1 MTLLS
6 HTANV
11 SVSLKTKCKGAVLCI
26 FRCLGIVFFGAFV
39 GGSLG
44 GLIDVPSRFITIGG
58 SYMCL
63 FLTYPLS
70 YVIGIFKVMGKVF
83 KVADYKE
90 KEMVQKLV
98 ALSEKSRRTG
108 LLALEEEIQD
118 FEDDFLRTG
127 LRNVIDGIDGAAIR
141 VSMENELTQ
150 MEERHNKWISLVNA
164 WATLAPGFG
173 MLGTVIGLIG
183 MLLNLEDKSS
193 LGPNMAVALVTTFYG
208 SMMSNWML
216 IPIASK
222 LAYQNN
228 LEIRSKEM
236 IIEGILGIQSGDHP
250 RILAQR
256 LLTYLDPKDRKVLEA
271 ELIKD

>member
-1 MTLLS
+1 MDIAS
-6 HTANV
+6 FI
-11 SVSLKTKCKGAVLCI
+11 GI
-26 FRCLGIVFFGAFV
+26 FGGLGIVFFGAFI

-44 GLIDVPSRFITIGG
+44 GLIDIPSMFITIGG

-70 YVIGIFKVMGKVF
+70 YTLGVFKVMGKVF
-83 KVADYKE
+83 KIADFKDGE
-90 KEMVQKLV
+90 TVQKLMT
-98 ALSEKSRRTG
+98 LSEKSRRTG
-108 LLALEEEIQD
+108 LLALEEELNDI
-118 FEDDFLRTG
+118 DDPFLKAG

-141 VSMENELTQ
+141 VSMENELGQ
-150 MEERHNKWISLVNA
+150 MEERHNKWISVVNA

-208 SMMSNWML
+208 SMMSNWLL
-216 IPIASK
+216 IPVASK
-222 LAYQNN
+222 LTYQNN
-228 LEIRSKEM
+228 LEVRSKEM
-236 IIEGILGIQSGDHP
+236 IIEGVLGIQSGDHP

-256 LLTYLDPKDRKVLEA
+256 LLTYLDPADRKRLEP
-271 ELIKD
+271 ELVKD

>member
-1 MTLLS
+1 MDIAS
-6 HTANV
+6 FI
-11 SVSLKTKCKGAVLCI
+11 GI
-26 FRCLGIVFFGAFV
+26 FGGLGIVFFGAFV

-44 GLIDVPSRFITIGG
+44 GLIDVPSMFITIGG

-173 MLGTVIGLIG
+173 MLGTVIGIIG

>member
-1 MTLLS
+1 MDIAS
-6 HTANV
+6 FI
-11 SVSLKTKCKGAVLCI
+11 GI
-26 FRCLGIVFFGAFV
+26 FGGIVVVMFGAFM

-44 GLIDVPSRFITIGG
+44 GLIDVPSMFITIGG

-70 YVIGIFKVMGKVF
+70 YVIGIFKVMGRVF
-83 KVADYKE
+83 RIADYKE

-108 LLALEEEIQD
+108 LLALEEELVDI
-118 FEDDFLRTG
+118 DDTFLKVG

-141 VSMENELTQ
+141 VSMENELGQ
-150 MEERHNKWISLVNA
+150 MEERHNKWISVVNA

-183 MLLNLEDKSS
+183 MLLNIEDKSS

-208 SMMSNWML
+208 SMMANWLL
-216 IPIASK
+216 IPVASK

-228 LEIRSKEM
+228 LEVRSKEM
-236 IIEGILGIQSGDHP
+236 MIEGILGIQSGDHP

-256 LLTYLDPKDRKVLEA
+256 LLTYLDPKDRKGLEA
-271 ELIKD
+271 ELVKD

>member
-1 MTLLS
+1 MDIAS
-6 HTANV
+6 FI
-11 SVSLKTKCKGAVLCI
+11 GI
-26 FRCLGIVFFGAFV
+26 FGGLGIVFFGAFV
-39 GGSLG
+39 GGSLS
-44 GLIDVPSRFITIGG
+44 GLIDIPSMFITIGG

-118 FEDDFLRTG
+118 FDDDFLRTG

-141 VSMENELTQ
+141 VSMENELSQ
-150 MEERHNKWISLVNA
+150 MEERHNKWISLINA

-183 MLLNLEDKSS
+183 LLLNLEDKSS

-208 SMMSNWML
+208 SMMANWML

-228 LEIRSKEM
+228 LEVRSKEM

-256 LLTYLDPKDRKVLEA
+256 LLTYLDPKDRKGLEA
-271 ELIKD
+271 ELVKD

>member
-1 MTLLS
+1 MDIAS
-6 HTANV
+6 FIGIFGGIAI
-11 SVSLKTKCKGAVLCI
+11 VL
-26 FRCLGIVFFGAFV
+26 FGAFM
-39 GGSLG
+39 GRSLG
-44 GLIDVPSRFITIGG
+44 GLIDVPSMFITIGG

>member
-1 MTLLS
+1 MDIAS
-6 HTANV
+6 FI
-11 SVSLKTKCKGAVLCI
+11 GIFGGIAV
-26 FRCLGIVFFGAFV
+26 VMFGAFM
-39 GGSLG
+39 GSSLG
-44 GLIDVPSRFITIGG
+44 GLIDVPSMFITIGG

-70 YVIGIFKVMGKVF
+70 YVIGIFKVMGRVF

-98 ALSEKSRRTG
+98 ALSATSRRTG
-108 LLALEEEIQD
+108 LLALDEEIQD
-118 FEDDFLRTG
+118 FADDFLRTG

-150 MEERHNKWISLVNA
+150 MEERHNKWISLINA

-183 MLLNLEDKSS
+183 MLLNIEDKSS

-208 SMMSNWML
+208 SMMANWLL
-216 IPIASK
+216 IPMASK

-228 LEIRSKEM
+228 LEVRSKEM

-256 LLTYLDPKDRKVLEA
+256 LLTYLDPKDRKVLES

>member
-1 MTLLS
+1 MDIAS
-6 HTANV
+6 FIGV
-11 SVSLKTKCKGAVLCI
+11 FGGIIVVL
-26 FRCLGIVFFGAFV
+26 FGAFM

-44 GLIDVPSRFITIGG
+44 GLIDVPSMFITIGG

-70 YVIGIFKVMGKVF
+70 YTIGIFKVMGKVF
-83 KVADYKE
+83 KIADFKDGDT
-90 KEMVQKLV
+90 VQKLMS
-98 ALSEKSRRTG
+98 LSEKSRRTG
-108 LLALEEEIQD
+108 LLALEEELNDI
-118 FEDDFLRTG
+118 DDPFLKAG

-141 VSMENELTQ
+141 ASMENELSQ
-150 MEERHNKWISLVNA
+150 MEERHNKWISVVHA

-183 MLLNLEDKSS
+183 MLLNIEDKSS

-208 SMMSNWML
+208 SMMANWML

-222 LAYQNN
+222 LGYQNS
-228 LEIRSKEM
+228 LEVRSKEM
-236 IIEGILGIQSGDHP
+236 IIEGVLGIQSGDHP

-256 LLTYLDPKDRKVLEA
+256 LLTYLDPVDRKKLEPD
-271 ELIKD
+271 LMKD

>member
-1 MTLLS
+1 MDIAS
-6 HTANV
+6 FIGV
-11 SVSLKTKCKGAVLCI
+11 FGG
-26 FRCLGIVFFGAFV
+26 LGIVFFGAFV
-39 GGSLG
+39 GGSLS
-44 GLIDVPSRFITIGG
+44 GLIDVPSMFITIGG

-70 YVIGIFKVMGKVF
+70 YVIGIFKVVSRVF

-150 MEERHNKWISLVNA
+150 MEERHNKWISVVNA

-183 MLLNLEDKSS
+183 MLLNIEDKSS

-208 SMMSNWML
+208 SMMANWLL

-228 LEIRSKEM
+228 LEVRSKEM

-271 ELIKD
+271 ELVKD

>member
-1 MTLLS
+1 MDIAS
-6 HTANV
+6 FI
-11 SVSLKTKCKGAVLCI
+11 GI
-26 FRCLGIVFFGAFV
+26 FGGLGIVFFGAFV

-44 GLIDVPSRFITIGG
+44 GLIDIPSMFITIGG

-150 MEERHNKWISLVNA
+150 MEERHNKWISVVNA

>member
-1 MTLLS
+1 MDIAS
-6 HTANV
+6 FIGV
-11 SVSLKTKCKGAVLCI
+11 FGG
-26 FRCLGIVFFGAFV
+26 LGIVFFGAFV
-39 GGSLG
+39 GGSLS
-44 GLIDVPSRFITIGG
+44 GLIDVPSMFITIGG

-70 YVIGIFKVMGKVF
+70 YVIGIFKVVSRVF

-150 MEERHNKWISLVNA
+150 MEERHNKWISVVNA

-183 MLLNLEDKSS
+183 MLLNIEDKSS

-208 SMMSNWML
+208 SMMANWLL

-228 LEIRSKEM
+228 LEVRSKEM

-256 LLTYLDPKDRKVLEA
+256 LLTYLDPKERKVLEA
-271 ELIKD
+271 ELVKD

>member
-1 MTLLS
+1 MDIAS
-6 HTANV
+6 FIGIFGGIAI
-11 SVSLKTKCKGAVLCI
+11 VL
-26 FRCLGIVFFGAFV
+26 FGAFM
-39 GGSLG
+39 GSSLG
-44 GLIDVPSRFITIGG
+44 GLIDVPSMFITIGG

-70 YVIGIFKVMGKVF
+70 YVIGVFKVMGRVF

-183 MLLNLEDKSS
+183 MLLNIEDKSS

-208 SMMSNWML
+208 SMMANWML

-228 LEIRSKEM
+228 LEVRSKEM

-256 LLTYLDPKDRKVLEA
+256 LLTYLDPKDRKVLES
-271 ELIKD
+271 ELVKD

>member
-1 MTLLS
+1 MDIAS
-6 HTANV
+6 FI
-11 SVSLKTKCKGAVLCI
+11 GI
-26 FRCLGIVFFGAFV
+26 FGGLGIVFFGAFV

-44 GLIDVPSRFITIGG
+44 GLIDIPSMFITIGG

-70 YVIGIFKVMGKVF
+70 YTLGVFKVMGKVF
-83 KVADYKE
+83 KIADFKDGE
-90 KEMVQKLV
+90 TVQKLMT
-98 ALSEKSRRTG
+98 LSEKSRRTG
-108 LLALEEEIQD
+108 LLALEEELNDI
-118 FEDDFLRTG
+118 DDPFLKAG

-141 VSMENELTQ
+141 ASMENELGQ
-150 MEERHNKWISLVNA
+150 MEERHNKWISVVNA

-208 SMMSNWML
+208 SMMSNWLL
-216 IPIASK
+216 IPVASK
-222 LAYQNN
+222 LTYQNN
-228 LEIRSKEM
+228 LEVRSKEM
-236 IIEGILGIQSGDHP
+236 IIEGVLGIQSGDHP

-256 LLTYLDPKDRKVLEA
+256 LLTYLDPADRRRLEPELVKD
-271 ELIKD
+271 

>member
-1 MTLLS
+1 MDIAS
-6 HTANV
+6 FI
-11 SVSLKTKCKGAVLCI
+11 GI
-26 FRCLGIVFFGAFV
+26 FGGIVVVMFGAFM

-44 GLIDVPSRFITIGG
+44 GLIDVPSMFITIGG

-70 YVIGIFKVMGKVF
+70 YVIGIFKVMGRVF
-83 KVADYKE
+83 RIADYKE

-108 LLALEEEIQD
+108 LLALEEELVDI
-118 FEDDFLRTG
+118 DDAFLKVG

-141 VSMENELTQ
+141 VSMENELGQ
-150 MEERHNKWISLVNA
+150 MEERHNKWISVVNA

-183 MLLNLEDKSS
+183 MLLNIEDKSS

-208 SMMSNWML
+208 SMMANWLL
-216 IPIASK
+216 IPVASK

-228 LEIRSKEM
+228 LEVRSKEM
-236 IIEGILGIQSGDHP
+236 MIEGILGIQSGDHP

-256 LLTYLDPKDRKVLEA
+256 LLTYLDPKDRKGLEA
-271 ELIKD
+271 ELVKD

>member
-1 MTLLS
+1 MDIAS
-6 HTANV
+6 FIGIFGGIAI
-11 SVSLKTKCKGAVLCI
+11 VL
-26 FRCLGIVFFGAFV
+26 FGAFM
-39 GGSLG
+39 GSSLG
-44 GLIDVPSRFITIGG
+44 GLIDVPSMFITIGG

-70 YVIGIFKVMGKVF
+70 YVIGVFKVMGRVF

-183 MLLNLEDKSS
+183 MLLNIEDKSS

-208 SMMSNWML
+208 SMMANWML

-228 LEIRSKEM
+228 LEVRSKEM

-256 LLTYLDPKDRKVLEA
+256 LLTYLDPKDRKVLES
-271 ELIKD
+271 ELVRD

>member
-1 MTLLS
+1 MDIAS
-6 HTANV
+6 FI
-11 SVSLKTKCKGAVLCI
+11 GI
-26 FRCLGIVFFGAFV
+26 FGGLGIVFFGAFV
-39 GGSLG
+39 GGSLS
-44 GLIDVPSRFITIGG
+44 GLIDIPSMFITIGG

-118 FEDDFLRTG
+118 FDDDFLRTG

-141 VSMENELTQ
+141 VSMENELSQ
-150 MEERHNKWISLVNA
+150 MEERHNKWISLINA

-208 SMMSNWML
+208 SMMSNWLL

-222 LAYQNN
+222 LSYQNN
-228 LEIRSKEM
+228 LEVRSKEM

-256 LLTYLDPKDRKVLEA
+256 LLTYLDPKDRKGLEA
-271 ELIKD
+271 ELVKD

>member
-1 MTLLS
+1 MDIAS
-6 HTANV
+6 FIGV
-11 SVSLKTKCKGAVLCI
+11 FGG
-26 FRCLGIVFFGAFV
+26 LGIVFFGAFV
-39 GGSLG
+39 GGSLS
-44 GLIDVPSRFITIGG
+44 GLIDVPSMFITIGG

-70 YVIGIFKVMGKVF
+70 YVIGIFKVVSRVF

-150 MEERHNKWISLVNA
+150 MEERHNKWISVVNA

-183 MLLNLEDKSS
+183 MLLNIEDKSS

-208 SMMSNWML
+208 SMMANWLL

-228 LEIRSKEM
+228 LEVRSKEM

-256 LLTYLDPKDRKVLEA
+256 LLTYLDPKDRKVLES
-271 ELIKD
+271 ELVKD

>member
-1 MTLLS
+1 MDIASFIGIFGGITI
-6 HTANV
+6 
-11 SVSLKTKCKGAVLCI
+11 VL
-26 FRCLGIVFFGAFV
+26 FGAFMSS
-39 GGSLG
+39 SLG
-44 GLIDVPSRFITIGG
+44 GLIDVPSMFITIGG

-70 YVIGIFKVMGKVF
+70 YTIGIFKVMGRVF

-150 MEERHNKWISLVNA
+150 IEERHNKWISLVNA

-183 MLLNLEDKSS
+183 MLLNIEDKSS

-208 SMMSNWML
+208 SMMANWLL

-236 IIEGILGIQSGDHP
+236 VIEGILGIQSGDHP

>member
-1 MTLLS
+1 MDIAS
-6 HTANV
+6 FI
-11 SVSLKTKCKGAVLCI
+11 GI
-26 FRCLGIVFFGAFV
+26 FGGLGIVFFGAFV

-44 GLIDVPSRFITIGG
+44 GLIDIPSMFITIGG

-70 YVIGIFKVMGKVF
+70 YVIGIFKVVSRVF

-150 MEERHNKWISLVNA
+150 MEERHNKWISVVNA

-183 MLLNLEDKSS
+183 MLLNIEDKSS

-208 SMMSNWML
+208 SMMANWLL

-228 LEIRSKEM
+228 LEVRSKEM

-271 ELIKD
+271 ELVKD

>member
-1 MTLLS
+1 MDIAS
-6 HTANV
+6 FI
-11 SVSLKTKCKGAVLCI
+11 GI
-26 FRCLGIVFFGAFV
+26 FGGIVVVMFGAFM

-44 GLIDVPSRFITIGG
+44 GLIDIPSMFITIGG

-70 YVIGIFKVMGKVF
+70 YVIGIFKVMGRVF
-83 KVADYKE
+83 RVADYKE

-108 LLALEEEIQD
+108 LLALEEELVDI
-118 FEDDFLRTG
+118 DDAFLKVG

-141 VSMENELTQ
+141 VSMENELSQ

-208 SMMSNWML
+208 SMMSNWLL

-256 LLTYLDPKDRKVLEA
+256 LLTYLEPKDRKGLEA
-271 ELIKD
+271 ELVKD

>member
-1 MTLLS
+1 MDIAS
-6 HTANV
+6 FIGV
-11 SVSLKTKCKGAVLCI
+11 FGG
-26 FRCLGIVFFGAFV
+26 LGIVFFGAFV
-39 GGSLG
+39 GGSLS
-44 GLIDVPSRFITIGG
+44 GLIDVPSMFITIGG

-70 YVIGIFKVMGKVF
+70 YVIGIFKVVSRVF

-127 LRNVIDGIDGAAIR
+127 LRNVIDGIDGDAIR

-150 MEERHNKWISLVNA
+150 MEERHNKWISVVNA

-183 MLLNLEDKSS
+183 MLLNIEDKSS

-208 SMMSNWML
+208 SMMANWLL

-228 LEIRSKEM
+228 LEVRSKEM

-271 ELIKD
+271 ELVKD

>member
-1 MTLLS
+1 MDIAS
-6 HTANV
+6 FI
-11 SVSLKTKCKGAVLCI
+11 GIFGGIAV
-26 FRCLGIVFFGAFV
+26 VMFGAFM
-39 GGSLG
+39 GSSLG
-44 GLIDVPSRFITIGG
+44 GLIDVPSMFITIGG

-108 LLALEEEIQD
+108 LLAVEEEIQAL
-118 FEDDFLRTG
+118 EDDFLRVG

-183 MLLNLEDKSS
+183 MLLNLDDKTA
-193 LGPNMAVALVTTFYG
+193 LGPNMATALVTTFYG
-208 SMMSNWML
+208 SLMQNWL
-216 IPIASK
+216 LVPIATK
-222 LAYQNN
+222 LMYQNN
-228 LEIRSKEM
+228 MEVKSKEM
-236 IIEGILGIQSGDHP
+236 IIEGVLGIQAGDNP

-256 LLTYLDPKDRKVLEA
+256 LVTYLNPSDRKSIEA
-271 ELIKD
+271 EVLKD

>member
-1 MTLLS
+1 MDIAS
-6 HTANV
+6 FI
-11 SVSLKTKCKGAVLCI
+11 GIFGGIAV
-26 FRCLGIVFFGAFV
+26 VMFGAFM
-39 GGSLG
+39 GSSLG
-44 GLIDVPSRFITIGG
+44 GLIDVPSMFITIGG

-70 YVIGIFKVMGKVF
+70 YVIGIFKVMGRVF

-90 KEMVQKLV
+90 KEMVQNLV

-127 LRNVIDGIDGAAIR
+127 LRNVIDGIDGAALR

-150 MEERHNKWISLVNA
+150 MEERHNKWISLINA

-183 MLLNLEDKSS
+183 MLLNIEDKSS

-208 SMMSNWML
+208 SMMANWLL
-216 IPIASK
+216 IPMASK

-228 LEIRSKEM
+228 LEVRSKEM

-256 LLTYLDPKDRKVLEA
+256 LLTYLDPKDRKVLES

>member
-1 MTLLS
+1 MDIAS
-6 HTANV
+6 FI
-11 SVSLKTKCKGAVLCI
+11 GIFGGIAV
-26 FRCLGIVFFGAFV
+26 VMFGAFM
-39 GGSLG
+39 GSSLG
-44 GLIDVPSRFITIGG
+44 GLIDVPSMFITIGG

-70 YVIGIFKVMGKVF
+70 YVIGVFKVMGRVF

-183 MLLNLEDKSS
+183 MLLNIEDKSS

-208 SMMSNWML
+208 SMMANWML

-228 LEIRSKEM
+228 LEVRSKEM

-256 LLTYLDPKDRKVLEA
+256 LLTYLDPKDRKVLES
-271 ELIKD
+271 ELVRD

>member
-1 MTLLS
+1 MDIAS
-6 HTANV
+6 FI
-11 SVSLKTKCKGAVLCI
+11 GI
-26 FRCLGIVFFGAFV
+26 FGGLGIVFFGAFV

-44 GLIDVPSRFITIGG
+44 GLIDVPSMFITIGG

-173 MLGTVIGLIG
+173 MSGTVIGLIG

>member
-1 MTLLS
+1 MDIASFIGIFGGITI
-6 HTANV
+6 
-11 SVSLKTKCKGAVLCI
+11 VL
-26 FRCLGIVFFGAFV
+26 FGAFMSS
-39 GGSLG
+39 SLG
-44 GLIDVPSRFITIGG
+44 GLIDVPSMFITIGG

-70 YVIGIFKVMGKVF
+70 YTIGIFKVMGRVF

-150 MEERHNKWISLVNA
+150 ME
-164 WATLAPGFG
+164 
-173 MLGTVIGLIG
+173 
-183 MLLNLEDKSS
+183 
-193 LGPNMAVALVTTFYG
+193 
-208 SMMSNWML
+208 
-216 IPIASK
+216 
-222 LAYQNN
+222 
-228 LEIRSKEM
+228 
-236 IIEGILGIQSGDHP
+236 
-250 RILAQR
+250 
-256 LLTYLDPKDRKVLEA
+256 
-271 ELIKD
+271 

>member
-1 MTLLS
+1 MDIAS
-6 HTANV
+6 FIGV
-11 SVSLKTKCKGAVLCI
+11 FGGIIVVL
-26 FRCLGIVFFGAFV
+26 FGAFM

-44 GLIDVPSRFITIGG
+44 GLIDVPSMFITIGG

-70 YVIGIFKVMGKVF
+70 YTIGIFKVMGKVF
-83 KVADYKE
+83 KIADFKDGDT
-90 KEMVQKLV
+90 VQKLMS
-98 ALSEKSRRTG
+98 LSEKSRRTG
-108 LLALEEEIQD
+108 LLALEEELNDI
-118 FEDDFLRTG
+118 DDPFLKAG

-141 VSMENELTQ
+141 ASMENELSQ
-150 MEERHNKWISLVNA
+150 MEERHNKWISVVNA

-183 MLLNLEDKSS
+183 MLLNIEDKSS

-208 SMMSNWML
+208 SMMANWML

-222 LAYQNN
+222 LGYQNS
-228 LEIRSKEM
+228 LEVRSKEM
-236 IIEGILGIQSGDHP
+236 IIEGVLGIQSGDHP

-256 LLTYLDPKDRKVLEA
+256 LLTYLDPVDRKKLEPD
-271 ELIKD
+271 LMKD